1 MKPYILALTVNGLLI
16 LSLYLLGIG
25 KTNDYGI
32 FFQLAISFL
41 SFFYAASGL
50 ILFFRYLI
58 YKTVERK
65 FSAFAVTFCF
75 LALIILLSQLGSGMS
90 SVYFIVLILNLVTC
104 ILQLL
109 ILFFSKRSSL
119 PSRPE

>member
-16 LSLYLLGIG
+16 LALYSLGIG
-25 KTNDYGI
+25 KSNDYGI
-32 FFQLAISFL
+32 FFQLAVSFL
-41 SFFYAASGL
+41 SFLYAAGGL

-58 YKTVERK
+58 YKTVEKK
-65 FSAFAVTFCF
+65 FSAFVITFCV

-90 SVYFIVLILNLVTC
+90 SVYFIVLILNFVTC

-109 ILFFSKRSSL
+109 MLFFNKRTPL